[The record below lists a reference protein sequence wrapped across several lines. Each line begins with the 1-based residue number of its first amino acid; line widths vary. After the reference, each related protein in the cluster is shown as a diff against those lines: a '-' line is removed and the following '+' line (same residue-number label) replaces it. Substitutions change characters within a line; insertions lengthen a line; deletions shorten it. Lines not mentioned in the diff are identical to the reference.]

1 MCKSYLEI
9 QWKSSNKFVWDKNSV
24 LAVDELA
31 AVLLQFKKKQSCLDP
46 TPARCILALYIF
58 RLLTLLAIWQSASR
72 IY

>member
-31 AVLLQFKKKQSCLDP
+31 EVLLQFKKKQSCLDP
-46 TPARCILALYIF
+46 TAARCILALSQVIIYI
-58 RLLTLLAIWQSASR
+58 LLI
-72 IY
+72 